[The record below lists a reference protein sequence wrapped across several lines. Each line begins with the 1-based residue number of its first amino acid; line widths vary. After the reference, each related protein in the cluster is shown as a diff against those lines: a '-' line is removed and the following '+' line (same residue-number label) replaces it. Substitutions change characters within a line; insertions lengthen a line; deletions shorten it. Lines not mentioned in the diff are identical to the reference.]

1 MERMS
6 GDVNVLRVKDS
17 ASIHERGQV
26 SGYLLGDVPHEELA
40 EERHANGIWIVRII
54 WLSDHCKPADV
65 GFGESFDVVLSVA
78 KGNARRALR

>member
-1 MERMS
+1 MS

-26 SGYLLGDVPHEELA
+26 SGYILRDVAHEELT

-54 WLSDHCKPADV
+54 WLSEHCKPADV
-65 GFGESFDVVLSVA
+65 WLCEGFDVFLSVP
-78 KGNARRALR
+78 KGNARRAVR